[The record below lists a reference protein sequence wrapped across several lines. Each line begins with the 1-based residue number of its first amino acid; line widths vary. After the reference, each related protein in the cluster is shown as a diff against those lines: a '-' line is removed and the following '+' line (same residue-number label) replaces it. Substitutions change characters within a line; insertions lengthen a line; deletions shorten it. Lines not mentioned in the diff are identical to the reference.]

1 MVDDDLSD
9 EQLQQLLKDAEQR
22 LRSKSKK
29 QNQISE
35 ISALSNRY
43 APSSHLA
50 RLIKD
55 SLTNSGLQL
64 TSDFI

>member
-1 MVDDDLSD
+1 MADENLSD

-29 QNQISE
+29 QNQSSE

-43 APSSHLA
+43 CAL
-50 RLIKD
+50 
-55 SLTNSGLQL
+55 LTIPTLHY
-64 TSDFI
+64 